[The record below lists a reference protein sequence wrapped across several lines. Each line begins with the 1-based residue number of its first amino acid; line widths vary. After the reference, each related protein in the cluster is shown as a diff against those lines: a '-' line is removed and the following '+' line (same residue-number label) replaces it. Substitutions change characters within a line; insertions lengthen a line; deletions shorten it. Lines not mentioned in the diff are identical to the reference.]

1 MVVYEEVRGED
12 ESERLTPIHAFSKFQ
27 DLAHCGSYRADGRL
41 LVAGSEEGTVK
52 VQQSI
57 TQQITCFSKVFNCV
71 DRSLLRKFDGHK
83 RAVHVSRFCTSQL
96 RVLSG
101 SDDATVRVWDLS
113 EGKQLSRLDGH
124 RDYVR
129 AADQSPTSIDIWAT
143 GEIQIP
149 GFVDVLL
156 RWI

>member
-1 MVVYEEVRGED
+1 MDFQVVVYEEVRSED
-12 ESERLTPIHAFSKFQ
+12 ESERLTPIHAISKFQ

-57 TQQITCFSKVFNCV
+57 KQTTYFSKVFNCV
-71 DRSLLRKFDGHK
+71 DRSLLRKFDGYK

-96 RVLSG
+96 RVLSA

-129 AADQSPTSIDIWAT
+129 AADQSPTSVDIWAT
-143 GEIQIP
+143 GKVQIP
-149 GFVDVLL
+149 GIVDVA
-156 RWI
+156 